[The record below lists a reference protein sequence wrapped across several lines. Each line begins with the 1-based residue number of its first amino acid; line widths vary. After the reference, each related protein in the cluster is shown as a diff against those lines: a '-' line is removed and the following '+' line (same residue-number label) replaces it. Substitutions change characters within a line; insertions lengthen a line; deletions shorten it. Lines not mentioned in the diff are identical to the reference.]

1 MLLLKYTANNKFTAA
16 IAFYLLFS
24 TVLKA
29 VTDIDICIPCLWK
42 SLFNLHC
49 PGCGLTTA
57 FISILKLNFKNAYET
72 NWLIFVIV
80 PVGIYYITQDFIKF
94 RRKYNKKSC
103 K

>member
-1 MLLLKYTANNKFTAA
+1 MLIIKYIANNKYIA
-16 IAFYLLFS
+16 IVGFYLLFS

-29 VTDIDICIPCLWK
+29 ITDIDICIPCLWK

-72 NWLIFVIV
+72 NWLIFIII
-80 PVGIYYITQDFIKF
+80 PVGIYYIIQDFIKF
-94 RRKYNKKSC
+94 RRKYNTKEL
-103 K
+103 

>member
-16 IAFYLLFS
+16 IGFYLLIS

-80 PVGIYYITQDFIKF
+80 PVGIYYVIDDFIKF
-94 RRKYNKKSC
+94 TRKYNTKEL
-103 K
+103 

>member
-1 MLLLKYTANNKFTAA
+1 MLLLKKYTANNKFTAA

-29 VTDIDICIPCLWK
+29 VTDIDICIPCIWK

-57 FISILKLNFKNAYET
+57 FISILKLNFKNAFEA
-72 NWLIFVIV
+72 NWLIFIIV
-80 PVGIYYITQDFIKF
+80 PLGIYYIIQDFIKF
-94 RRKYNKKSC
+94 RRKYNTKEL
-103 K
+103 